1 MKTRRLLLLFTAVL
15 TAVAPGGVAIA
26 QSDSARGGARVE
38 LSTQGGAARQVAL
51 PLGKSAVVDLPAD
64 VRDILV
70 TNPGVA
76 DAVLRNPRKVFV
88 LAQKTGVTDVVLFDA
103 SGRRVLSLNIRV
115 DQDVSTVAQT
125 INRVLPG
132 AQVKVDSINDT
143 LILSGQ
149 VANLGDADRALQIAK
164 ASVSTAADQ
173 TGNRVLNMLTI
184 AGKDQVML
192 KVRIVEMQRNVIKQ
206 LGMSTDILAND
217 GFKTYGLGRANTF
230 GVNGQLIGG
239 ADLCYGRNNVRT
251 TNTTNTNTGNN
262 QTGSSSTTNNGTSVG
277 SNVSTSSTL
286 PPDPVTGAIVTTTT
300 TTTGPTSATTTGT
313 SNALTNLLA
322 SVATTAFKTA
332 TGNNTNACL
341 EAFERVG
348 LIRTLAEPNLT
359 AVSGESAKF
368 LAGGE
373 YPIPVA
379 QDAQGRIT
387 VDYKPFGVGLGF
399 TPVVLS
405 SGRISLK
412 MSTEVS
418 ELTSTGA
425 FTLGSSSTN
434 TGLTIPALNVR
445 RVETSVELPSG
456 GALMI
461 AGLLKEETKQNLDSL
476 PGMTTLPVLG
486 SLFRSRDY
494 ISGETE
500 LVVIVTPY
508 IVQPTSPDKLQT
520 PADGLKIAD
529 DVSTLLLGEL
539 TKAYKAKPQPKGRAY
554 EGPYGYV
561 IE

>member
-1 MKTRRLLLLFTAVL
+1 MNPRGLILLLSSIVCTL
-15 TAVAPGGVAIA
+15 APARAAIA
-26 QSDSARGGARVE
+26 QSEGGRSAARIEVSSQGARE
-38 LSTQGGAARQVAL
+38 LAV
-51 PLGKSAVVDLPAD
+51 PLGKSAAVDLPTD
-64 VRDILV
+64 VRDIVV
-70 TNPGVA
+70 TNPAVA
-76 DAVLRNPRKVFV
+76 DAVLRSPRKVFI
-88 LAQKTGVTDVVLFDA
+88 LGQKAGITDVVLFDA
-103 SGRRVLSLNIRV
+103 AGRRVLSLNVRV
-115 DQDVSTVAQT
+115 DADVSAVAQT
-125 INRVLPG
+125 INRILPN
-132 AQVKVDSINDT
+132 ARVHLDAVYDT

-149 VANLGDADRALQIAK
+149 VANLGDADKALQIAR
-164 ASVSTAADQ
+164 AAVVSPQDP
-173 TGNRVLNMLTI
+173 TGAKLINMLTI

-206 LGMSTDILAND
+206 LGFNLSAVLNQ
-217 GFKTYGLGRANTF
+217 LGEPQYLLGTAATF
-230 GVNGQLIGG
+230 GVNGSLLGG
-239 ADLCYGRNNVRT
+239 ISTGYKLDT
-251 TNTTNTNTGNN
+251 TK
-262 QTGSSSTTNNGTSVG
+262 QPELQIPCSAGSA
-277 SNVSTSSTL
+277 
-286 PPDPVTGAIVTTTT
+286 TGAICYQV
-300 TTTGPTSATTTGT
+300 SRDATAA
-313 SNALTNLLA
+313 SNWD
-322 SVATTAFKTA
+322 TA
-332 TGNNTNACL
+332 TIKDTAGKPGLNSAESTL
-341 EAFERVG
+341 KAFERVG
-348 LIRTLAEPNLT
+348 IVRTLAEPNLT

-412 MSTEVS
+412 ISTEVS

-425 FTLGSSSTN
+425 FTLGSSSTG

-461 AGLLKEETKQNLDSL
+461 AGLLKEETKQNLDGL
-476 PGMTTLPVLG
+476 PGVTTLPVLG
-486 SLFRSRDY
+486 ALFRSRDY
-494 ISGETE
+494 LSGESE

-508 IVQPTSPDKLQT
+508 IVQPTSPDRLQT

-529 DVSTLLLGEL
+529 DASTILLGEL